1 MLLVFHTADARK
13 TGKFKRRLHLRNS
26 VSTTKMPTA
35 AAMRA
40 MAPWVPTK
48 PRQVQQGLRA
58 VVFLPNGIE

>member
-13 TGKFKRRLHLRNS
+13 TDKLELGLHLRNS

-48 PRQVQQGLRA
+48 PKQVQQK
-58 VVFLPNGIE
+58 